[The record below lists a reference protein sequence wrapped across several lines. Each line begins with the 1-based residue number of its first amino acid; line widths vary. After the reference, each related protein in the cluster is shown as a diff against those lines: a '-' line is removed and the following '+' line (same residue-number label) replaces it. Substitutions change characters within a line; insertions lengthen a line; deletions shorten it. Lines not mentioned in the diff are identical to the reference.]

1 MGSSGA
7 GKSTLMKILARRNL
21 TGLDIKG
28 TTRLNGQAYT
38 DKISNVSRHRIIEK
52 FLVTTTSLSFSY
64 SSDSSYVQQDDIFIG
79 TLTVKEYITFTVK
92 LRLSKESTDVQ
103 NSRIKDLIML
113 MSLQEK
119 L

>member
-7 GKSTLMKILARRNL
+7 GKSTLMNILARRNL